1 MRRKKLKAHARDRFP
16 KIDIKRERERE
27 RGGGYVPRKG
37 ELEISS
43 IFGITLNLRCVDYV
57 RKNIIFLVKG
67 ELIVQSCMA

>member
-1 MRRKKLKAHARDRFP
+1 MS
-16 KIDIKRERERE
+16 
-27 RGGGYVPRKG
+27 RKG